1 MWLQILSIIQI
12 NHFKHHLINILVMKI
27 KKWVSMFFNQ
37 GLIFLSNYEARDT
50 KNTIFSS
57 YSYSVTFFLFSLC
70 VCLLERTC
78 SLHNT
83 NIKQW
88 LTGTLIHIPT
98 YILVINKNTIQFK
111 RSNILLFSFYC
122 ATCITTSNQ
131 KASNLSSSHKTHAA
145 TRCIWEKQK
154 SKSSLNL

>member
-1 MWLQILSIIQI
+1 MYFSLVTGGYQSSSPVWLRSYSLNPTWPVQNSKIIVMWLQILSIIQI

-98 YILVINKNTIQFK
+98 YILVINKNTI
-111 RSNILLFSFYC
+111 
-122 ATCITTSNQ
+122 
-131 KASNLSSSHKTHAA
+131 
-145 TRCIWEKQK
+145 
-154 SKSSLNL
+154 

>member
-1 MWLQILSIIQI
+1 MYFSLVTGGYQSSSPVWLRSYSLNPTWPVQNSKIIVMWLQILSIIQI

-50 KNTIFSS
+50 KTLFSS

-98 YILVINKNTIQFK
+98 YILVINKNTI
-111 RSNILLFSFYC
+111 
-122 ATCITTSNQ
+122 
-131 KASNLSSSHKTHAA
+131 
-145 TRCIWEKQK
+145 
-154 SKSSLNL
+154 